1 MKIFFISILLFSTLI
16 YGQNTIEEEQEN
28 KIYQLEEYEEI
39 RSEIEE
45 KIEYV
50 EILKGTGSNIH
61 DEILLE
67 YKELREEL
75 DRDIGILKMEIKNG
89 NV

>member
-1 MKIFFISILLFSTLI
+1 MKTFLISILLFSTLI

-45 KIEYV
+45 KIEHV
-50 EILKGTGSNIH
+50 EILKGRGSDIH

-67 YKELREEL
+67 YKELKEEL